1 VRLLDLA
8 PEKILFDGE
17 KYRTTS
23 YNKVL
28 DWIFQNTN
36 ELQKKKTEGSDEK
49 SVSSV
54 SVPGAGIEPA
64 QHCCHWC
71 LRPARLPIPPSGQNM
86 SCGLAVL
93 QVMQSYNNRTGCENI
108 KNF

>member
-1 VRLLDLA
+1 MF

-17 KYRTTS
+17 NYRTTS

-36 ELQKKKTEGSDEK
+36 ELQKEKTEGADKK

-54 SVPGAGIEPA
+54 SVPLTELFSEPFMKDLDLL
-64 QHCCHWC
+64 W
-71 LRPARLPIPPSGQNM
+71 RVDYM
-86 SCGLAVL
+86 
-93 QVMQSYNNRTGCENI
+93 I
-108 KNF
+108 KAFDDKSFEI